1 MTFPYRLSLT
11 LVLALAAAPVHAQGI
26 VWLSD
31 YNAARREA
39 HDKNL
44 PLVIDFSTQN
54 CHWCRQLEATTF
66 RDPAVVKL
74 LCQHFVALRLDGEKD
89 AGLAQALGINAY
101 PTLVF
106 ADPNGKVLGKQ
117 DGYVKAA
124 EFTQIAQ
131 RALASVPPR
140 VDSGLRQAVQVSA
153 PPPPEKLNMDEER
166 TRNAGR
172 LLALARADYQ
182 RQQFLGCLER
192 CKALR
197 ADYSDLPEGAEA
209 QRLETQIRSDPD
221 VLSAA
226 CDTLTDRLG
235 AMYLDMAEA
244 LMLKNKPAQAVLC
257 LEWVVQARPGTP
269 QAEAAKTRLT
279 QIKER

>member
-1 MTFPYRLSLT
+1 MTFPSRLSLT
-11 LVLALAAAPVHAQGI
+11 VVFALAAAPVHAEGI
-26 VWLSD
+26 VWRSD
-31 YNAARREA
+31 YNVARREA

-44 PLVIDFSTQN
+44 PLVIDFSTKD

-74 LCQHFVALRLDGEKD
+74 LSQHFVALRLDGEKD
-89 AGLAQALGINAY
+89 AALAQSLGISGY

-106 ADPNGKVLGKQ
+106 ADPDGKVLGKQ
-117 DGYVKAA
+117 EGYVKAA

-140 VDSGLRQAVQVSA
+140 VDPGVRQAVHVSA
-153 PPPPEKLNMDEER
+153 PPPEKLNVDMER
-166 TRNAGR
+166 TRNAGQ
-172 LLALARADYQ
+172 LLSLARADYHEQ
-182 RQQFLGCLER
+182 RFLGCLER

-209 QRLETQIRSDPD
+209 KQLETKIRSDPN
-221 VLSAA
+221 VLGAA
-226 CDTLTDRLG
+226 CDSLTDRLG

-244 LMLKNKPAQAVLC
+244 LMLKNQPRKAALC

-269 QAEAAKTRLT
+269 QAEAAKARLA